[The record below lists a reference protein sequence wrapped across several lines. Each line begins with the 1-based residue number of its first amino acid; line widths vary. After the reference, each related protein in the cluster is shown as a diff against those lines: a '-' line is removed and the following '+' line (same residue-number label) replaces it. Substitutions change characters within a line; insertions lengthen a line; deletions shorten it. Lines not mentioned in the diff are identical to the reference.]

1 MIFPAASA
9 EKYSPELL
17 TRAQNGNADAQ
28 FWVGYAYYKG
38 EGVTKDVNEAF
49 KWMQKA
55 ANQSNAS
62 AQNWM
67 GYFYDHGIGTEKNDA
82 KTIEYYTK
90 ADNNGNGQAAY
101 YLGMRY
107 FDGNGVERNRI
118 KAFDLFLKSAV
129 KGDNGGRLML
139 GKCYENGYGTL
150 RDYGASARAYYE
162 GSDKNQNCADAFK
175 ALLERLQNT
184 AYTDPLAAEGLAKI
198 YRNGLGVPKDEN
210 RAFNYFKIAAEG
222 GQVNSQTALG
232 ECYLNGKGTAQNYSE
247 ALKWFTKAAVDYG
260 NENAM
265 FYLGLMSVNGYGTSK
280 NPSEGAKWYNRAF
293 DFNINAAN
301 NLGFLYE
308 NGEGVPKDLYKAIE
322 CYTYAANAGDAMS
335 TDNLQNKLQSLLL
348 HQSNDRE
355 RAIAGWAYA
364 IAGQSEKGMKLLNKA
379 MKKNEP
385 LAFGLMASIYGGTS
399 TIPQDYNKVREYASQ
414 GAADGDPISNYAMGS
429 LYYRGLGVPVDYH
442 KAAEYWSTAAA
453 AGNRDAIYDPAILY
467 IDGKGVEKN
476 PQKALELLNEALDMG
491 SINALAK
498 LAVLS
503 YNGEGVPQD
512 YNRAF
517 KLLKR
522 CTTHRRNI
530 TDNV

>member
-1 MIFPAASA
+1 MIFLAASA

-210 RAFNYFKIAAEG
+210 RAF
-222 GQVNSQTALG
+222 
-232 ECYLNGKGTAQNYSE
+232 
-247 ALKWFTKAAVDYG
+247 
-260 NENAM
+260 
-265 FYLGLMSVNGYGTSK
+265 
-280 NPSEGAKWYNRAF
+280 
-293 DFNINAAN
+293 
-301 NLGFLYE
+301 
-308 NGEGVPKDLYKAIE
+308 
-322 CYTYAANAGDAMS
+322 
-335 TDNLQNKLQSLLL
+335 
-348 HQSNDRE
+348 
-355 RAIAGWAYA
+355 
-364 IAGQSEKGMKLLNKA
+364 
-379 MKKNEP
+379 
-385 LAFGLMASIYGGTS
+385 
-399 TIPQDYNKVREYASQ
+399 
-414 GAADGDPISNYAMGS
+414 
-429 LYYRGLGVPVDYH
+429 
-442 KAAEYWSTAAA
+442 
-453 AGNRDAIYDPAILY
+453 
-467 IDGKGVEKN
+467 
-476 PQKALELLNEALDMG
+476 
-491 SINALAK
+491 
-498 LAVLS
+498 
-503 YNGEGVPQD
+503 
-512 YNRAF
+512 

-530 TDNV
+530 TDNVYVEIARDLSACYRYGRGTTVDKELANYRMVISELNGNKAVADVRSLFTVSSKII

>member
-1 MIFPAASA
+1 MIFLAASA

-107 FDGNGVERNRI
+107 FDG
-118 KAFDLFLKSAV
+118 
-129 KGDNGGRLML
+129 
-139 GKCYENGYGTL
+139 
-150 RDYGASARAYYE
+150 
-162 GSDKNQNCADAFK
+162 
-175 ALLERLQNT
+175 
-184 AYTDPLAAEGLAKI
+184 
-198 YRNGLGVPKDEN
+198 
-210 RAFNYFKIAAEG
+210 
-222 GQVNSQTALG
+222 
-232 ECYLNGKGTAQNYSE
+232 
-247 ALKWFTKAAVDYG
+247 
-260 NENAM
+260 
-265 FYLGLMSVNGYGTSK
+265 
-280 NPSEGAKWYNRAF
+280 
-293 DFNINAAN
+293 
-301 NLGFLYE
+301 
-308 NGEGVPKDLYKAIE
+308 
-322 CYTYAANAGDAMS
+322 
-335 TDNLQNKLQSLLL
+335 
-348 HQSNDRE
+348 
-355 RAIAGWAYA
+355 
-364 IAGQSEKGMKLLNKA
+364 
-379 MKKNEP
+379 
-385 LAFGLMASIYGGTS
+385 
-399 TIPQDYNKVREYASQ
+399 
-414 GAADGDPISNYAMGS
+414 
-429 LYYRGLGVPVDYH
+429 
-442 KAAEYWSTAAA
+442 
-453 AGNRDAIYDPAILY
+453 
-467 IDGKGVEKN
+467 KGVEKN

-491 SINALAK
+491 SINALAT

-522 CTTHRRNI
+522 CTTPRRNI
-530 TDNV
+530 TDNVYVEIARDLSACYRYGRDTTVDKELANYRMVISELNGNKAVADVRSLFTVGSKII